1 MESYSVDKQVTKEE
15 ENTLPIGMFRHILI
29 DNALKG
35 NVNAPTPDLDF

>member
-1 MESYSVDKQVTKEE
+1 MESYSVDKQVTKV
-15 ENTLPIGMFRHILI
+15 LIVMLRHILI